1 MANIGESIRNRRK
14 FLKITQE
21 ELADIAGVGINTL
34 IKMERGDGNPTL
46 SVINKVLDVLGLEI
60 CTTVKTCKS
69 VVDKEKIDTA
79 EKDTLE
85 AIEEAKEQQEAYRN
99 GTMTANPIDLSS
111 VDNMLE
117 SMDVKS

>member
-46 SVINKVLDVLGLEI
+46 SIINKVLDVLGLEI
-60 CTTVKTCKS
+60 CTTVKTCES

>member
-46 SVINKVLDVLGLEI
+46 SVINKVLDVLGMEI
-60 CTTVKTCKS
+60 CTTVKTCES

>member
-1 MANIGESIRNRRK
+1 MANIGESIKMRRK
-14 FLKITQE
+14 FLKVTQE

-34 IKMERGDGNPTL
+34 IKMERGEGNPTL

-60 CTTVKTCKS
+60 CTTVKTCES

-85 AIEEAKEQQEAYRN
+85 AIEEAKEQQKAYRN

>member
-60 CTTVKTCKS
+60 CTTVKTCES

>member
-46 SVINKVLDVLGLEI
+46 SVIYKVLDVLGLDI
-60 CTTVKTCKS
+60 CTTVKTCES

-85 AIEEAKEQQEAYRN
+85 AIEEAKEQQDAYRN

>member
-46 SVINKVLDVLGLEI
+46 SVINKVLDVLGMEI
-60 CTTVKTCKS
+60 CTTVKTCES
-69 VVDKEKIDTA
+69 VVNKEKIDTA

-85 AIEEAKEQQEAYRN
+85 AIEEAKEQQKAYRN

>member
-60 CTTVKTCKS
+60 CTTVKTCES

-85 AIEEAKEQQEAYRN
+85 AIEEAKEQQKAYRN

>member
-1 MANIGESIRNRRK
+1 M
-14 FLKITQE
+14 
-21 ELADIAGVGINTL
+21 
-34 IKMERGDGNPTL
+34 
-46 SVINKVLDVLGLEI
+46 
-60 CTTVKTCKS
+60 
-69 VVDKEKIDTA
+69 DKEKIDTA